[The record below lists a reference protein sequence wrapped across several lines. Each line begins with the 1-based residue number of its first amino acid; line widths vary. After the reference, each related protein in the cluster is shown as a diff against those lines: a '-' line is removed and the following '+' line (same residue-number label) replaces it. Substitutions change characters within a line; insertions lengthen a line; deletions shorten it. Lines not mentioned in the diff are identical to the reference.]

1 VAVVRPVGLILALH
15 VLHFPEHVRS
25 AEVLAPLSGAEQASP
40 EEQHLAG
47 MLIDAASQPVCWS
60 DYRDDNA
67 EQLRTL
73 IQAKLQGRTVAAPAA
88 EDIPILQLV
97 DALKRSVAQTLQEPA
112 NHKPGDRTQVS
123 QPGAAA
129 PQPQRKTKPSRKP
142 ASRRSA

>member
-1 VAVVRPVGLILALH
+1 
-15 VLHFPEHVRS
+15 
-25 AEVLAPLSGAEQASP
+25 
-40 EEQHLAG
+40 
-47 MLIDAASQPVCWS
+47 MLIDAASQPICWS

-73 IQAKLQGRTVAAPAA
+73 IQAKLQGRTVAAPVA

-112 NHKPGDRTQVS
+112 NHKPGDRTLVS
-123 QPGAAA
+123 QPGATVA
-129 PQPQRKTKPSRKP
+129 QPQRKAKPSRKP